1 LKVVTKSFLRYLP
14 RRLSLSLLQLMGVA
28 CGVAAVMGMTL
39 SAQTALRSFTKAVEF
54 LRGKATHSMQ
64 RPVGTMD
71 ETLLAKLGRDP
82 AVEWFSPVIDRRL
95 SLGNGEVIHLLGV
108 DPFLDRS
115 IRPELSK
122 VEFLESR
129 TGNTENLLSF
139 LIDER
144 TVLVDNDLKR
154 ELGISSRETLDTA
167 KGPLHVKGSFPNPS
181 GEPLVMMDIGHAQK
195 LYNLQGQVDRVD
207 LILSDE
213 AGFSSRW
220 GKGFLIQSS
229 RQRSETFSG
238 MLQAFRLNLEALSL
252 LALFVGVFLIYN
264 TAMFTVV
271 SRRRDTGIL
280 RSLGANRMEILGA
293 FLSEILILG
302 IVGGALG
309 GLMGFL
315 LTRFLAG
322 LIGDSIS
329 NLYFFLRPE
338 PVGWSGW
345 ILMIGVALGCSA
357 SVLGGAVP
365 LMDLIRTDPVKALSG
380 RTASRE
386 SVRKARKAALAAL
399 LILLA
404 SLVLFLLPGT
414 RVYVGFAGVFGF
426 VLGVSLLT
434 GLMLAALHPVI
445 KKILQSLGGLPGKV
459 AAGNIRQNL
468 GRTGVAIAAFMISLS
483 MSIGLGSMIGS
494 FRESLVWWMDTQIR
508 GDLYIGKIL
517 EAEVPEE
524 FYEELLTIKGLG
536 GVHPYRNVL
545 TLYQNT
551 SINVSAVDASVLE
564 KYARFGWLKGGNENW
579 EPVKRGGIIISESFS
594 RRFGVTSGQVI
605 TLEGIQ
611 GSVEFKVGAVFYDY
625 TTEHGLVMMDRS
637 TFIKTFGDRTLNNI
651 GIFIDP
657 DNPDRSRLLQ
667 EVRRRG
673 EARGLPVLTGA
684 QLHADILEV
693 FDMTFAITRSM
704 RAIAIIVAFFG
715 IAGALLTL
723 FIERSREFGI
733 YRALGFSTRQVATM
747 TLMEGLGMGIV
758 SFLLSIGVGTV
769 LAILLIKVINIR
781 SFNWTIFYYPAL
793 GPYLLTGVTAI
804 LASVGAAAYPI
815 WKVYR
820 TYPQIQIREE

>member
-64 RPVGTMD
+64 RPVGPM
-71 ETLLAKLGRDP
+71 EESLLARLGRDP

-95 SLGNGEVIHLLGV
+95 SLGNEEVVRVLGI

-122 VEFLESR
+122 VEFSGDA
-129 TGNTENLLSF
+129 TDNAENLLSF
-139 LIDER
+139 LVDEKAVLIDHG
-144 TVLVDNDLKR
+144 LKR
-154 ELGISSRETLDTA
+154 EHGMTSRNVLNSA

-181 GEPLVMMDIGHAQK
+181 GEPLILMDIGHAQK
-195 LYNLQGQVDRVD
+195 LYDLEGRVDRVD

-213 AGFSSRW
+213 AGFISRW
-220 GKGFLIQSS
+220 EKGFLIQSA

-293 FLSEILILG
+293 FLSELLILG
-302 IVGGALG
+302 IIGGALG

-315 LTRFLAG
+315 LTRFLTG

-338 PVGWSGW
+338 PVGWSAW
-345 ILMIGVALGCSA
+345 ILIVGVVLGCGA

-365 LMDLIRTDPVKALSG
+365 LADLIRTDPVKALSG
-380 RTASRE
+380 RVAGRE
-386 SVRKARKAALAAL
+386 SVRKARRAALAAL

-414 RVYVGFAGVFGF
+414 HVYVGFAGVFGF

-434 GLMLAALHPVI
+434 GVVLVVLHPVI
-445 KKILQSLGGLPGKV
+445 KKILRSLGGLPGKV

-494 FRESLVWWMDTQIR
+494 FRASLIWWMDTQIR
-508 GDLYIGKIL
+508 GDLYIGKII
-517 EAEVPEE
+517 EAEVPED
-524 FYEELLTIKGLG
+524 FYEELRKMEGLG
-536 GVHPYRNVL
+536 GVHPYRNVQ
-545 TLYQNT
+545 TVYRDT

-579 EPVKRGGIIISESFS
+579 GPVKRGGVIISESFS

-605 TLEGIQ
+605 ALEGIQ
-611 GSVEFKVGAVFYDY
+611 GPVEFKVGAVFYDY

-657 DNPDRSRLLQ
+657 DNPDRSKLLQ

-673 EARGLPVLTGA
+673 EARGLPVLTGT
-684 QLHADILEV
+684 QLHDNILEV
-693 FDMTFAITRSM
+693 FDLTFATTRSM
-704 RAIAIIVAFFG
+704 RAIAIVVAFFG

-758 SFLLSIGVGTV
+758 SFLLSIGAGTV

-781 SFNWTIFYYPAL
+781 SFNWTIFYTPLL
-793 GPYLLTGVTAI
+793 GPYLLTGVTAV
-804 LASVGAAAYPI
+804 LASIGAAAYPI